1 MRDNVKHLNYI
12 RMKRVL
18 ISIMALVALCFTATA
33 QQKGEQSLGMYLGY
47 DTGVKGYKIYLGSVG
62 IIPSKQEIKVKDGHN
77 IAAALEYS
85 YFVCDNLRLSANVAY
100 GFQGNPDTLSS
111 AHSLTI
117 APGIA
122 YYVRL
127 ADNFY
132 YTPNLNVGFACG
144 VTGSGRLG
152 RDWESMSM
160 YGLGAELQ
168 PLAVELRPTKKFA
181 MSVSLCSLQGVAM
194 EGKYDFEGGNNIN
207 MSGMGLTFDLIAN
220 AQVGFKLY
228 F

>member
-1 MRDNVKHLNYI
+1 
-12 RMKRVL
+12 MKRVL
-18 ISIMALVALCFTATA
+18 ISIMALVALCFTAAA
-33 QQKGEQSLGMYLGY
+33 QQKGEQSLGLHLGY
-47 DTGVKGYKIYLGSVG
+47 DTGVTGYKFYLEG
-62 IIPSKQEIKVKDGHN
+62 IGIFHSTQEIKVKDGHN

-100 GFQGNPDTLSS
+100 GFQGNPDTPSS

-127 ADNFY
+127 APNFY

-144 VTGSGRLG
+144 ITDTGSLG
-152 RDWESMSM
+152 KDLESISLF
-160 YGLGAELQ
+160 GLGGELQ
-168 PLAVELRPTKKFA
+168 PLAVEFRPTKRFA
-181 MSVSLCSLQGVAM
+181 ISVSLCSLQGAAM
-194 EGKYDFEGGNNIN
+194 EGSYSHNDINIDKPID
-207 MSGMGLTFDLIAN
+207 MSGMSLTFDLITN

>member
-1 MRDNVKHLNYI
+1 
-12 RMKRVL
+12 MKRVL
-18 ISIMALVALCFTATA
+18 ISIMALVALCFTAAA
-33 QQKGEQSLGMYLGY
+33 QQKGEQSLGLHLGY
-47 DTGVKGYKIYLGSVG
+47 DTGVTGYKFYLEG
-62 IIPSKQEIKVKDGHN
+62 IGIFHSTQEIKVKDGHN

-100 GFQGNPDTLSS
+100 GFQGNPDTPSS

-127 ADNFY
+127 APNFY

-144 VTGSGRLG
+144 VTDTGTLG
-152 RDWESMSM
+152 KDLESISLF
-160 YGLGAELQ
+160 GLGGELQ
-168 PLAVELRPTKKFA
+168 PLAVEFRPTKRFA
-181 MSVSLCSLQGVAM
+181 ISVSLCSLQGAAM
-194 EGKYDFEGGNNIN
+194 EGSYSHNDINIDKPID
-207 MSGMGLTFDLIAN
+207 MSGMSLTFDLITN

>member
-1 MRDNVKHLNYI
+1 MT
-12 RMKRVL
+12 MKRIL
-18 ISIMALVALCFTATA
+18 ISIASLAALCFTAAA
-33 QQKGEQSLGMYLGY
+33 QQKGEQSLGLHLGY
-47 DTGVKGYKIYLGSVG
+47 DTGVTGYKFYVFGMG
-62 IIPSKQEIKVKDGHN
+62 TQETKTNNGYN
-77 IAAALEYS
+77 LASALEYS
-85 YFVCDNLRLSANVAY
+85 YFVCDNLRISANVAY
-100 GFQGNPDTLSS
+100 GFQGNPETPSS
-111 AHSLTI
+111 THSITI

-144 VTGSGRLG
+144 VTGSGTLG
-152 RDWESMSM
+152 RDWELMTM

-168 PLAVELRPTKKFA
+168 PLAVEFRPTKKFA

-194 EGKYDFEGGNNIN
+194 EGKYDFAGGNGIN
-207 MSGMGLTFDLIAN
+207 MSGMGVRFDLISN

>member
-1 MRDNVKHLNYI
+1 
-12 RMKRVL
+12 MKRFL
-18 ISIMALVALCFTATA
+18 ISIVALTALCFTATA
-33 QQKGEQSLGMYLGY
+33 QQKGEQSLGLHLGY
-47 DTGVKGYKIYLGSVG
+47 DTGVTGYKFHILGMAS
-62 IIPSKQEIKVKDGHN
+62 QEIKTNNGHN
-77 IAAALEYS
+77 FTTALEYS

-100 GFQGNPDTLSS
+100 GFQGNSDTPSS

-144 VTGSGRLG
+144 VTGSGTLG
-152 RDWESMSM
+152 KDWESMTM

-168 PLAVELRPTKKFA
+168 PLAVEFRPAKKFA

-194 EGKYDFEGGNNIN
+194 EGQYDFEGGNDIN
-207 MSGMGLTFDLIAN
+207 MSGMSLAFDLIAN

>member
-1 MRDNVKHLNYI
+1 
-12 RMKRVL
+12 MKRVL
-18 ISIMALVALCFTATA
+18 ISIMALVALCFTAAA
-33 QQKGEQSLGMYLGY
+33 QQKGEQSLGLHLGY
-47 DTGVKGYKIYLGSVG
+47 DTGVTGYKFYLEG
-62 IIPSKQEIKVKDGHN
+62 IGIFHSTQEIKVKDGHN

-100 GFQGNPDTLSS
+100 GFQGNPDTPSS

-127 ADNFY
+127 APNFY
-132 YTPNLNVGFACG
+132 YTPNLNVGFVCG
-144 VTGSGRLG
+144 VTDTGSLG
-152 RDWESMSM
+152 KDLESISLF
-160 YGLGAELQ
+160 GLGGELQ
-168 PLAVELRPTKKFA
+168 PLAVEFRPTKRFA
-181 MSVSLCSLQGVAM
+181 MSVSLCSLQGAAM
-194 EGKYDFEGGNNIN
+194 EGSYSHNDINIDKPID
-207 MSGMGLTFDLIAN
+207 MSGMSLTFDLITN

>member
-1 MRDNVKHLNYI
+1 MT
-12 RMKRVL
+12 MKRIL
-18 ISIMALVALCFTATA
+18 ISIASLAALCFTAAA
-33 QQKGEQSLGMYLGY
+33 QQKGEQSLGLHLGY
-47 DTGVKGYKIYLGSVG
+47 DTGVTGYKFYVFGMG
-62 IIPSKQEIKVKDGHN
+62 TQETKTNNGYN
-77 IAAALEYS
+77 LASALEYS
-85 YFVCDNLRLSANVAY
+85 YFVCDNLRISANVAY
-100 GFQGNPDTLSS
+100 GFQGNPDTPSS

-144 VTGSGRLG
+144 VTGSGTLG
-152 RDWESMSM
+152 RDWESMTM

>member
-1 MRDNVKHLNYI
+1 
-12 RMKRVL
+12 MKRIL
-18 ISIMALVALCFTATA
+18 ISIVALAALCFTVAA
-33 QQKGEQSLGMYLGY
+33 QQKGEQSLGLHLGY
-47 DTGVKGYKIYLGSVG
+47 DTGVTGYKFYLGSVG
-62 IIPSKQEIKVKDGHN
+62 IVPGKQEIKVKDGHN

-100 GFQGNPDTLSS
+100 GFQGNPDTPSS
-111 AHSLTI
+111 AHSITI

-127 ADNFY
+127 AENFF

-144 VTGSGRLG
+144 VTGSGTLG
-152 RDWESMSM
+152 KDWESMTL

-168 PLAVELRPTKKFA
+168 PLAVEFRPTKKFA
-181 MSVSLCSLQGVAM
+181 MSVSLCSLQAVAM
-194 EGKYDFEGGNNIN
+194 EGKYDFAGGNDIN
-207 MSGMGLTFDLIAN
+207 MSGMGVTFDLIAN

>member
-1 MRDNVKHLNYI
+1 MT
-12 RMKRVL
+12 MKRIL
-18 ISIMALVALCFTATA
+18 ISIASLAALCFTAAA
-33 QQKGEQSLGMYLGY
+33 QQKGEQSLGLHLGY
-47 DTGVKGYKIYLGSVG
+47 DTGVTGYKFYVFGMG
-62 IIPSKQEIKVKDGHN
+62 TQETKTNNGYN
-77 IAAALEYS
+77 LASALEYS
-85 YFVCDNLRLSANVAY
+85 YFVCDNLRISATVAY
-100 GFQGNPDTLSS
+100 GFQGNPETPSS
-111 AHSLTI
+111 THSITI

-144 VTGSGRLG
+144 VTGSGTLG
-152 RDWESMSM
+152 RDWESMTM

-168 PLAVELRPTKKFA
+168 PLAVEFRPTKKFA
-181 MSVSLCSLQGVAM
+181 MSVSLCSLQCVAM
-194 EGKYDFEGGNNIN
+194 EGKYDFAGGNGIN
-207 MSGMGLTFDLIAN
+207 MSGMGVRFDLISN

>member
-1 MRDNVKHLNYI
+1 
-12 RMKRVL
+12 MKRVL
-18 ISIMALVALCFTATA
+18 ISIMALVALCFTAAA
-33 QQKGEQSLGMYLGY
+33 QQKGEQSLGLHLGY
-47 DTGVKGYKIYLGSVG
+47 DTGVTGYKFYLEG
-62 IIPSKQEIKVKDGHN
+62 IGIFHSTQEIKVKDGHN

-100 GFQGNPDTLSS
+100 GFQGNPDTPSS

-127 ADNFY
+127 APNFY

-144 VTGSGRLG
+144 ITDTGSLG
-152 RDWESMSM
+152 KDLESISLF
-160 YGLGAELQ
+160 GLGGELQ
-168 PLAVELRPTKKFA
+168 PLAVEFRPTKRFA
-181 MSVSLCSLQGVAM
+181 MSVSLCSLQGAAM
-194 EGKYDFEGGNNIN
+194 EGSYSHNDINIDKPID
-207 MSGMGLTFDLIAN
+207 MSGMSLTFDLITN

>member
-1 MRDNVKHLNYI
+1 MT
-12 RMKRVL
+12 MKRIL
-18 ISIMALVALCFTATA
+18 ISIASLAALCFTAAA
-33 QQKGEQSLGMYLGY
+33 QQKGEQSLGLHLGY
-47 DTGVKGYKIYLGSVG
+47 DTGVTGYKFYVFGMG
-62 IIPSKQEIKVKDGHN
+62 TQETKTNNGYN

-85 YFVCDNLRLSANVAY
+85 YFVCDNLRISANVAY
-100 GFQGNPDTLSS
+100 GFKGNPETPSS
-111 AHSLTI
+111 THSITI

-144 VTGSGRLG
+144 VTGSGTLG
-152 RDWESMSM
+152 RDWESMTM

-168 PLAVELRPTKKFA
+168 PLAVEFRPTKKFA

-194 EGKYDFEGGNNIN
+194 EGKYDFAGGNGIN
-207 MSGMGLTFDLIAN
+207 MSGMGVRFDLISN

>member
-1 MRDNVKHLNYI
+1 
-12 RMKRVL
+12 MKRVL

-62 IIPSKQEIKVKDGHN
+62 IIPSKQEIRVKDGHN
-77 IAAALEYS
+77 IVAALEYS
-85 YFVCDNLRLSANVAY
+85 YFVADNLRLSATIGY
-100 GFQGNPDTLSS
+100 GYQVNMDTPMQ
-111 AHSLTI
+111 AHSLSI

-127 ADNFY
+127 APNFY

-144 VTGSGRLG
+144 VTDTGTLG
-152 RDWESMSM
+152 KDLESISLF
-160 YGLGAELQ
+160 GLGGELQ
-168 PLAVELRPTKKFA
+168 PLAVEFRPTKRFA
-181 MSVSLCSLQGVAM
+181 MSVSLCSLQGAAM
-194 EGKYDFEGGNNIN
+194 EGSYSHNDINIDKPID
-207 MSGMGLTFDLIAN
+207 MSGMSLTFDLITN